1 MNCRAYEMY
10 NENEYFL
17 KYLSI
22 HPWLRYATKP
32 NDINKKLFQLQLL
45 EKFNKEEITY
55 NELKNRYEIII
66 NVENN
71 NKELISKLQFKHKC
85 IEETCEELN
94 NNNLNA
100 LYKALMK

>member
-1 MNCRAYEMY
+1 MNSRTYELY
-10 NENEYFL
+10 DENEYFL

-22 HPWLRYATKP
+22 HPWLRYSTKP
-32 NDINKKLFQLQLL
+32 TDINKKLFQLQLL

-55 NELKNRYEIII
+55 DELKNRYEIII

-71 NKELISKLQFKHKC
+71 NKELISKLQLKHKR

-94 NNNLNA
+94 NNNLHT